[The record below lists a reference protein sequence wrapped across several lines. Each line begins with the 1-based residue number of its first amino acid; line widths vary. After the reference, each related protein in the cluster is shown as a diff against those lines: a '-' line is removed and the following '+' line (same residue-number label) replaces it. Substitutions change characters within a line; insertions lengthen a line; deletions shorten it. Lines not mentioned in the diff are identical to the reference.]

1 MMGLYPNAGQP
12 YYLINTPLI
21 KETTMQLENGK
32 KFKISAKKMSDK
44 NKYIKAAFLNGK
56 SYKKAWILHDDINN
70 GGELV
75 LEMDSKPSAW
85 GTAVL
90 PPAK

>member
-1 MMGLYPNAGQP
+1 MV
-12 YYLINTPLI
+12 
-21 KETTMQLENGK
+21 KETTIQLENGK

-44 NKYIKAAFLNGK
+44 NKYIKTASLNGK
-56 SYKKAWILHDDINN
+56 PYNKAWILHDDINN

-85 GTAVL
+85 GTTIL
-90 PPAK
+90 PPTK